1 VKKPFQTMFVLFSI
15 LALILTAGFLY
26 ARNNEE
32 KQMTLNYLHAA
43 TASDPSLIDLNTA
56 TLEQLDSLP
65 GIGPKLAQS
74 ILSYREVNGGFRD
87 YTELLN
93 IEGIGQG
100 RLETILPFITLGG
113 SL

>member
-1 VKKPFQTMFVLFSI
+1 MKKPFQTLFILFSVLAFI
-15 LALILTAGFLY
+15 LSTGILFT
-26 ARNNEE
+26 RNNEVRNIS
-32 KQMTLNYLHAA
+32 LSNIHSSIRHDSA
-43 TASDPSLIDLNTA
+43 LIDLNTA

-65 GIGPKLAQS
+65 GIGPALAQR
-74 ILSYREVNGGFRD
+74 ILSYRDANGGFRD

-93 IEGIGQG
+93 IEGIGTG

>member
-1 VKKPFQTMFVLFSI
+1 MKKPVQMILILFSL
-15 LALILTAGFLY
+15 LALMMTVGLLY

-32 KQMTLNYLHAA
+32 KYLALNYLQNDVKY
-43 TASDPSLIDLNTA
+43 DPALIDLNTA

-65 GIGPKLAQS
+65 GIGPKIAQS
-74 ILSYREVNGGFRD
+74 IISYREINGGFRD

-100 RLETILPFITLGG
+100 RLDAILPYITLGG